1 MINHLSH
8 YGSFIYTVPVE
19 FTKKELKELHDIIEI
34 LKSKSEIASERK
46 LRKNSWELQDRK
58 NSIKR
63 LAFLKILLEKIER
76 MQKEKQCENLKTS

>member
-19 FTKKELKELHDIIEI
+19 FTKKELKELHDNIKIC
-34 LKSKSEIASERK
+34 KSKSEIAVERK

-58 NSIKR
+58 SSIKR

-76 MQKEKQCENLKTS
+76 LQKEKK

>member
-34 LKSKSEIASERK
+34 CKWKSEIAVKRK

-58 NSIKR
+58 SSIKR

-76 MQKEKQCENLKTS
+76 LQKEKQ